1 MLFARRRIPLA
12 VTLLLVSGCATSI
25 QVPAPAEG
33 CSTLIPD
40 RWRQPVPSAVLGES
54 GDAAQDWQLFGIA
67 QTGKLNE
74 ANDRG
79 AAVIET
85 VQACERRDAQARRQ
99 AERAWYRRWVVPG

>member
-1 MLFARRRIPLA
+1 MPFARRLTPLA
-12 VTLLLVSGCATSI
+12 VTLSLVSGCATSI

-40 RWRQPVPSAVLGES
+40 RWRQPVPSAVLGET
-54 GDAAQDWQLFGIA
+54 GDPALDWQLFGLA

-85 VQACERRDAQARRQ
+85 VQACEARDAAARRQ
-99 AERAWYRRWVVPG
+99 VERAWWRRVVPG